1 MPHGSL
7 LTAHQSSEFDL
18 KKEELVF
25 KCQVGCVLA
34 TTLMQICLAAD
45 KLSALPEVVM
55 QLVQYLSVW
64 NWSATATSEQ
74 ELTTNLERI
83 SFQ

>member
-1 MPHGSL
+1 
-7 LTAHQSSEFDL
+7 
-18 KKEELVF
+18 
-25 KCQVGCVLA
+25 
-34 TTLMQICLAAD
+34 MQICLAAD